1 MNKIMTIGH
10 SIHPIAE
17 FLDLLSENGVTA
29 IADVRSSPFS
39 RHAPQ
44 FNRDALKLAL
54 KQAGIAYVFL
64 GNRLGARSD
73 DPCHYDRGKVVY
85 ERLAAS
91 AGFREGIDRLLAGA
105 ETYRVALMC
114 AEKDPLTCHR
124 TILVS
129 RSLVEQ
135 GIAVDHILADGQVET
150 HEEALVRL
158 MHELGIGE
166 KDLFAS
172 PAELR
177 EKAYREQEDRIA
189 YVKPHAEA
197 AE

>member
-10 SIHPIAE
+10 STHPIAQ
-17 FLDLLSENGVTA
+17 FLDLLAENGVTA

-44 FNRDALKLAL
+44 FNRDALKLSL
-54 KQAGIAYVFL
+54 KHAGIAYVFL

-85 ERLAAS
+85 GRLAAS
-91 AGFREGIDRLLAGA
+91 AGFRQGIDRLLAGA
-105 ETYRVALMC
+105 ETHRVALMC
-114 AEKDPLTCHR
+114 AERDPLTCHR

-129 RSLVEQ
+129 RALVEQ
-135 GIAVDHILADGQVET
+135 GITVDHILADGQVET

-158 MHELGIGE
+158 MHELGISE
-166 KDLFAS
+166 EDLFAS

-177 EKAYREQEDRIA
+177 EKAYLEQEDRIA
-189 YVKPHAEA
+189 YVKPDAVA